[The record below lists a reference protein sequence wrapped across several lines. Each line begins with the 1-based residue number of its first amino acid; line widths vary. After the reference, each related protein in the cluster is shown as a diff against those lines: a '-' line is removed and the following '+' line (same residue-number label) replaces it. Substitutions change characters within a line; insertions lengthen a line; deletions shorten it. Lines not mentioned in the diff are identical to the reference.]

1 MKILKILAFIITVI
15 GAINWG
21 LVGVLR
27 FDLVASIFGEMTRM
41 ARLVYSIVGFS
52 GVITLLTIYSS
63 LLDDV

>member
-27 FDLVASIFGEMTRM
+27 FDLVASVFGEMTRM
-41 ARLVYSIVGFS
+41 ARLVYSIV
-52 GVITLLTIYSS
+52 VINDIFCNCYN
-63 LLDDV
+63 VY

>member
-21 LVGVLR
+21 LVGIL
-27 FDLVASIFGEMTRM
+27 
-41 ARLVYSIVGFS
+41 RLVYSIVGFS
-52 GVITLLTIYSS
+52 GVITLLTIYGS